1 MSAKLDKALRRYA
14 RLYNLPKNVLR
25 KIRKLRNDYN
35 LNLTE
40 TLYLI
45 DKSAEQINTLRNE
58 AKRNEH
64 S

>member
-1 MSAKLDKALRRYA
+1 MSAKLDRALRKHA

-25 KIRKLRNDYN
+25 KIRKLKKNYN

-45 DKSAEQINTLRNE
+45 DKSAEMINKKINE
-58 AKRNEH
+58 VKNER